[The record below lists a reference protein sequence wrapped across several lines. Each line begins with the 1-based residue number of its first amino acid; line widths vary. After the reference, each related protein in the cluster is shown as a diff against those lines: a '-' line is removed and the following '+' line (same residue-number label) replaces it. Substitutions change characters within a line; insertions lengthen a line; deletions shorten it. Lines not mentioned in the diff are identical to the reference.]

1 MADSERKVGSLIQL
15 FFISSPAPE
24 GPASSEESHLPFPS
38 VPSSVG
44 THGNLY
50 ICIEHT
56 VQ

>member
-1 MADSERKVGSLIQL
+1 MKSWIFDSAFL
-15 FFISSPAPE
+15 FISPP
-24 GPASSEESHLPFPS
+24 GPKESASSEDSFPP
-38 VPSSVG
+38 VPPSVG